1 MNLNIKYTIKLFRG
15 FRQQLIHEKNL
26 KKYLLYAIGEI
37 LLVMIGILL
46 AFQVDNWNED
56 RVKKIPEVT
65 DPEQIYSVEFQNL
78 THLLLQAMTEK
89 DQTYKSGIAEI
100 DEILALIDAELKDN

>member
-1 MNLNIKYTIKLFRG
+1 MKLFRG

-46 AFQVDNWNED
+46 AFQVDN
-56 RVKKIPEVT
+56 
-65 DPEQIYSVEFQNL
+65 
-78 THLLLQAMTEK
+78 
-89 DQTYKSGIAEI
+89 
-100 DEILALIDAELKDN
+100 